1 MELEEPIKPEE
12 AEQIEHHSE
21 EDEKRFTNS
30 FNDDVDFDPTQTDV
44 KAKEEPETMSIEAA
58 AGIVFMGLMAAEST
72 LKMAVHKDF
81 KFDAD
86 QAENVAYKV
95 APLIVKYGGKPP
107 PWLEPYMDEIMAL
120 FAIGLLG
127 FSSMMQVRQLKLEDI
142 KSKKAAN
149 DDDNEKV
156 AA

>member
-1 MELEEPIKPEE
+1 METITEQETEIE
-12 AEQIEHHSE
+12 ANDSLEHHSHDE
-21 EDEKRFTNS
+21 EQAFLNTFK
-30 FNDDVDFDPTQTDV
+30 DDVDFDPTQTDIQT
-44 KAKEEPETMSIEAA
+44 KEKPEKMSLDAA
-58 AGIVFMGLMAAEST
+58 AGIVFVGLMTAEST

-120 FAIGLLG
+120 FAVGLLS
-127 FSSMMQVRQLKLEDI
+127 FSSFMQVRELKKQDQM
-142 KSKKAAN
+142 KAAN
-149 DDDNEKV
+149 DDTNKQE